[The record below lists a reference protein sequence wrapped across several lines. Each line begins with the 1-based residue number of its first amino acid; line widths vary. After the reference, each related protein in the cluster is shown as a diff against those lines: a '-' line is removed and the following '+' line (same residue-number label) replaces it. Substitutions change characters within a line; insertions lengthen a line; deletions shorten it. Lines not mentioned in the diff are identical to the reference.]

1 MNRLFLF
8 FFTVTVTFSLQ
19 DVVIC
24 SCAPLV
30 LRRFCSP
37 ITGLLSPDKRGRY
50 GGGNESIEPRGV

>member
-1 MNRLFLF
+1 MAKEKVSKKVHESLVSV

-30 LRRFCSP
+30 LLRSVGAQAF
-37 ITGLLSPDKRGRY
+37 LLPDNGVAL
-50 GGGNESIEPRGV
+50 PR